1 MTLLQAAAARSNTSR
16 NSNNSQQPNIMLGR
30 KRTRTRLGLVAMSA
44 LALSAVSSVG
54 AFQTTPPSRS
64 ILSRPTTTT
73 TRRNVLADPEVFTT
87 LELEDLVQH
96 TSRRGVE
103 KDQRGQRKVPP
114 RVSVVQSVPKKK
126 QQKSSSSTSRVSVA
140 ASLAAP
146 RAAAVSKENVP
157 SVKAPTTTPAATT
170 PTTTTDKTTHT
181 LPPRRKQLTQVSTNR
196 RTSTMPGFQAGS
208 THTGR
213 QKAFRDGL
221 RLAESRT
228 GKKLAQYVD
237 TPAERKKRRQRNGE
251 AMYKTSASVPD
262 SLVQFAGEIH
272 AVDRITP
279 KEEIELGTL
288 TQEAIRLQTLHDELE
303 QQLDRPPTDQE
314 WCAAAGKINLEAV
327 SQAIEE
333 GLEAKNKLV
342 TSNLR
347 MVQGVVNLYIRNG
360 LGGQYNAGDLMQEGI
375 MVRTVEVFVLFF
387 RSVGCVDKIHELIHR
402 YPLYYYFCYLMTGI
416 DSRGGKIRP
425 QPGLSILDLCHVL
438 DSVRGEA
445 ISNCSIACHY
455 GSTTAV

>member
-1 MTLLQAAAARSNTSR
+1 MTSFQAAARSNS
-16 NSNNSQQPNIMLGR
+16 NSNSNNNNSQQQQSRMALVGR
-30 KRTRTRLGLVAMSA
+30 KRTRTRLGLATTLASAA
-44 LALSAVSSVG
+44 LAVSAAVSSVG
-54 AFQTTPPSRS
+54 AFQTTPPA
-64 ILSRPTTTT
+64 TTT
-73 TRRNVLADPEVFTT
+73 TRMTPLSWKRHSPTTQLNVLADPEVFTT

-96 TSRRGVE
+96 PLRRGVE

-114 RVSVVQSVPKKK
+114 RVSVVQSVKKK
-126 QQKSSSSTSRVSVA
+126 KAASSSTSRVNNGHVA

-146 RAAAVSKENVP
+146 RAAVTKDNNERSM
-157 SVKAPTTTPAATT
+157 KATLKPVTNADATAPAAITTQSSTTTENN
-170 PTTTTDKTTHT
+170 
-181 LPPRRKQLTQVSTNR
+181 LPPRRKTLTKSSSRQI
-196 RTSTMPGFQAGS
+196 STMPGFQAGS

-213 QKAFRDGL
+213 QKAFRDGV

-237 TPAERKKRRQRNGE
+237 TPVERKKRRQRNGE

-272 AVDRITP
+272 SINRITP

-288 TQEAIRLQTLHDELE
+288 CQEAIRLQTLWDDLT
-303 QQLDRPPTDQE
+303 QQLDRPPTDDE
-314 WCAAAGKINLEAV
+314 WCAAAGKINLESV
-327 SQAIEE
+327 RQAIED

-375 MVRTVEVFVLFF
+375 MVRTVF
-387 RSVGCVDKIHELIHR
+387 RVVVVCV
-402 YPLYYYFCYLMTGI
+402 YYSSSC
-416 DSRGGKIRP
+416 GK
-425 QPGLSILDLCHVL
+425 
-438 DSVRGEA
+438 
-445 ISNCSIACHY
+445 
-455 GSTTAV
+455 